1 MRKIILLAVA
11 MFWAAATVSTQAHD
25 GALHVVPDALGWLTP
40 SVTCLESTP
49 LERCRPSPALVPF
62 FYDLQAYDLEELCG
76 QVFYERLVRTV
87 VLDERRAVWTEDPA
101 ADICALLD
109 TGTEA
114 RYLLIDDLTG
124 TSLPRMPAHGTT
136 TSAGLEFFTV
146 THTPTRSLP

>member
-11 MFWAAATVSTQAHD
+11 MFCAAATVSAQEHD

-40 SVTCLESTP
+40 SMTCLESTP
-49 LERCRPSPALVPF
+49 LERCSPSPALVPF
-62 FYDLQAYDLEELCG
+62 AYDLQTYDLEELCG
-76 QVFYERLVRTV
+76 QVFYERYVRTV
-87 VLDERRAVWTEDPA
+87 VPDGLPVVWSGDPA

-114 RYLLIDDLTG
+114 RYLLIDDISG
-124 TSLPRMPAHGTT
+124 TSLPRMAAHGIT